1 MKDHY
6 ETLVY
11 DQDIRD
17 KMTDFDRFEDQIKG
31 IIHTYNKNKKDIDK
45 RELEKLI
52 KNYLGETD
60 YKIEENLSFYQFQNS
75 LTDKSIALKQNQY
88 VELINKLLFMNL
100 VDDSKNQLIIEINKI
115 KKEENILKNKSLI
128 TQLEKECDDLNLKA
142 QLIEKI
148 NSILSLIQD
157 AIPLLPSQK
166 ELYIA
171 LSDNL
176 FPREFQD
183 FVNKN
188 RKDNDYKE
196 QVKNLIDFLNDK
208 KNDYIEKR
216 LSVDF
221 INQVISSI
229 VTKEYIESKATIAEI
244 FEEVKA
250 NYHEEVEIE
259 IKKKRKDRKEEL
271 NKIKQLRSSRT
282 SKIEFEEMIDEKV
295 KRSRIKSHS
304 EQQEEIFDENHIFED
319 WDNNIQKLDPLEEE
333 IIEEEVLKLKKE
345 PYNIQIMKEL
355 KSQIEKND
363 QQEYFSAIKM
373 IDSVKTIPLCFP
385 KNQTFNQ
392 ITNIK
397 NFCIFFE
404 NNDISA
410 LERIY
415 FFIEGVMAIERM
427 FYQNQKWFAIKKEN
441 LFLDLKTNRIKIITF
456 FSPYE
461 KNYDWAIFFK
471 GIKDIKE
478 KESYLK
484 TFFNFLKRYCL
495 DNEILKIKL
504 NEKGFIVDS
513 IIENSM
519 MLWKNKHVFIF
530 SLIKNYCKQFLQVH
544 NLKVFRNYIKKK
556 LTNPK
561 IIRVAE
567 RIRNMIIYFFCK
579 SFKYG

>member
-282 SKIEFEEMIDEKV
+282 SKIEFEEMIDENV

-410 LERIY
+410 L
-415 FFIEGVMAIERM
+415 V
-427 FYQNQKWFAIKKEN
+427 
-441 LFLDLKTNRIKIITF
+441 
-456 FSPYE
+456 
-461 KNYDWAIFFK
+461 
-471 GIKDIKE
+471 
-478 KESYLK
+478 
-484 TFFNFLKRYCL
+484 
-495 DNEILKIKL
+495 
-504 NEKGFIVDS
+504 
-513 IIENSM
+513 
-519 MLWKNKHVFIF
+519 
-530 SLIKNYCKQFLQVH
+530 
-544 NLKVFRNYIKKK
+544 
-556 LTNPK
+556 
-561 IIRVAE
+561 
-567 RIRNMIIYFFCK
+567 
-579 SFKYG
+579 